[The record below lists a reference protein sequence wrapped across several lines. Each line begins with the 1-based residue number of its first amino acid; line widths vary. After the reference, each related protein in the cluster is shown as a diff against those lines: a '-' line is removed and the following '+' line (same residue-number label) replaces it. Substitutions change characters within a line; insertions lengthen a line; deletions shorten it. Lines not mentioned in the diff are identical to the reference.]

1 MKFFQI
7 FLLAVSIAFGNI
19 AFAQKLPSFHDW
31 YTKPQIRKNYQVYTN
46 YIEEYTSRLYDNLKI
61 RENFPWYAELGVR
74 YDYYIDKDGSISNF
88 KIYRAA
94 DEYIEY
100 VNKYINP
107 VEYYYTKKYSRS
119 FEDYVKKVI
128 LENPPEPFPQDFEYD
143 KITIR
148 LSVQAGPFWLGLS
161 NDYKKAFKKDFNIYK
176 NDRNICAH
184 DFSGGSSF
192 TSKKRFVPPQ
202 WDITII
208 KLK

>member
-19 AFAQKLPSFHDW
+19 AFAQKLPSVHDW
-31 YTKPQIRKNYQVYTN
+31 FTKQYIRKDYTLFTD
-46 YIEEYTSRLYDNLKI
+46 YIEEYASRLYDNLEIK
-61 RENFPWYAELGVR
+61 ENFPWYANLGLR
-74 YDYYIDKDGSISNF
+74 YDYYINKDGSISNF

-100 VNKYINP
+100 INRYTNP

-143 KITIR
+143 SFKIEIEVV
-148 LSVQAGPFWLGLS
+148 LE
-161 NDYKKAFKKDFNIYK
+161 NKKESKLAHKEFNYYFNIDKK
-176 NDRNICAH
+176 NIDLCA
-184 DFSGGSSF
+184 FNMNGGN
-192 TSKKRFVPPQ
+192 TLTADKKRFVPPH
-202 WDITII
+202 WAIKII
-208 KLK
+208 KFR

>member
-100 VNKYINP
+100 INKYINP
-107 VEYYYTKKYSRS
+107 VEYYCTKKYSRS
-119 FEDYVKKVI
+119 FEY
-128 LENPPEPFPQDFEYD
+128 
-143 KITIR
+143 
-148 LSVQAGPFWLGLS
+148 
-161 NDYKKAFKKDFNIYK
+161 
-176 NDRNICAH
+176 
-184 DFSGGSSF
+184 
-192 TSKKRFVPPQ
+192 
-202 WDITII
+202 
-208 KLK
+208 

>member
-7 FLLAVSIAFGNI
+7 FLLTILIAFGNI
-19 AFAQKLPSFHDW
+19 AFAQKLPILQYWPD
-31 YTKPQIRKNYQVYTN
+31 PEIRNNCQS
-46 YIEEYTSRLYDNLKI
+46 YIDYFDKYSSQLYDNLKI
-61 RENFPWYAELGVR
+61 KENVPFYATLCLT
-74 YDYYIDKDGSISNF
+74 YYYSINKDGSISDI
-88 KIYRAA
+88 KIYTAA